1 MAERTALSTKL
12 KLTISYQDSQGQSK
26 TRQLTMAHLKN
37 NAEPANI
44 AAAVGAVGTLQ
55 DDPITAI
62 REVVEN
68 EITA

>member
-1 MAERTALSTKL
+1 MAERTAVSTKL
-12 KLTISYQDSQGQSK
+12 KLTMSYQDGTGASK
-26 TRQLTMAHLKN
+26 TRQVTMAHLKN
-37 NAEPANI
+37 GADPENI
-44 AAAVGAVGTLQ
+44 AAAVGAVGSLQ